1 MAKEA
6 WTNLQTSYEG
16 TKAVKASKL
25 QMLTSSF
32 ENIRMGEDETF
43 DEFYVKIKGIVNS
56 VYSLKG
62 TIIEE
67 PKIFRI
73 LGLSL
78 GNSMIRPMLLRKL
91 RT

>member
-6 WTNLQTSYEG
+6 WTILETSYEG

-32 ENIRMGEDETF
+32 EEIRMGEDETF